1 MIELIFRIVQVTYT
15 EIFISLVDYSV
26 SKTHE
31 IDQIN
36 VTEKAKH
43 ELHFKK
49 NEFLEYWKNM
59 TFSAC

>member
-1 MIELIFRIVQVTYT
+1 VQVTYT
-15 EIFISLVDYSV
+15 GIFISLVDYSV

-43 ELHFKK
+43 EPHFKK
-49 NEFLEYWKNM
+49 NEFLEHWKNM